1 MTDLR
6 LLIVAADTL
15 ARAGL
20 AALIGE
26 LPDIQIVG
34 QISPDDL
41 ALAESDDLAAD
52 VILWDMGWEPEEQM
66 DMLMEVT
73 ADLQAGGPGLV
84 ALMPDQD
91 AVNSLWSAGIR
102 TMLLRDTSIESLN
115 SAILATA
122 NKLAVIDPFLMEVLV
137 PEGSVQERGLIDDLT
152 ARETEVLKL
161 VAEGL
166 SNKAIA
172 QELSLS
178 EHTVKFHLNAIMGKL
193 DVQSRTAAVVQAT
206 RLGLIAL

>member
-20 AALIGE
+20 AALAGD
-26 LPDIQIVG
+26 LPNIQIIG
-34 QISPDDL
+34 QIGPDDL
-41 ALAESDDLAAD
+41 ALAESNDLAAD
-52 VILWDMGWEPEEQM
+52 IILCDMGWEPEEQI
-66 DMLMEVT
+66 DVLIEAA
-73 ADLQAGGPGLV
+73 ADSQSGGPGLV
-84 ALMPDQD
+84 ALLPDQE
-91 AVNSLWSAGIR
+91 AVNLLWSAGIR
-102 TMLLRDTSIESLN
+102 TLLLRDTSMQALS
-115 SAILATA
+115 SAIWATA
-122 NKLAVIDPFLMEVLV
+122 NKLAVIDPLLLEVLV

>member
-20 AALIGE
+20 AALVGD
-26 LPDIQIVG
+26 LPDIQVVG

-41 ALAESDDLAAD
+41 ALTESDDLAAD
-52 VILWDMGWEPEEQM
+52 VILWDLGWEPEEQM
-66 DMLMEVT
+66 DVLIEVT
-73 ADLQAGGPGLV
+73 ADSHGGGPALV
-84 ALMPDQD
+84 ALLPDQE
-91 AVNSLWSAGIR
+91 AVNLLWSAGIR
-102 TMLLRDTSIESLN
+102 AMLLRDASIESLN

-122 NKLAVIDPFLMEVLV
+122 NKLIVIDPLLMEVLV
-137 PEGSVQERGLIDDLT
+137 PEGSIQERRLVEDLT
-152 ARETEVLKL
+152 PRELEVLKL

-172 QELSLS
+172 QELTLS

-193 DVQSRTAAVVQAT
+193 DAQSRTAAVVRAT